1 MAKIISIDD
10 GVVSIGTDD
19 KGIREARLC
28 DFNFTP
34 EVGDEVDIY
43 ETETKLIVVKR
54 ENYQKNQMMQNTD
67 MQMNTTMPNMGQNL
81 GTNPNGMN
89 PNGININV
97 TNTQLQPQLQQ
108 PQVQQVV
115 CCKVVDKVVYCILA
129 GLLGSFGIHKF
140 YARRIGT
147 GLLYLIF
154 GWTGISFILSII
166 DLIKAILTPS
176 DVNGKII
183 V

>member
-1 MAKIISIDD
+1 M
-10 GVVSIGTDD
+10 GTDD

-54 ENYQKNQMMQNTD
+54 ENYQNNQTANA
-67 MQMNTTMPNMGQNL
+67 NIVPN
-81 GTNPNGMN
+81 NGMN
-89 PNGININV
+89 PNGININL
-97 TNTQLQPQLQQ
+97 TNAQVQPQVQ
-108 PQVQQVV
+108 PQVQQVIYG
-115 CCKVVDKVVYCILA
+115 KVVDKVVYCILA
-129 GLLGSFGIHKF
+129 GLVGSFGIHKF
-140 YARRIGT
+140 YAGRIGK

-154 GWTGISFILSII
+154 CWTYIPLILSII

-176 DVNGKII
+176 DVNVKII

>member
-1 MAKIISIDD
+1 MAKIISIDNE
-10 GVVSIGTDD
+10 VVSIGTDD

-54 ENYQKNQMMQNTD
+54 ENYQNNQTANANIVPNVMSNT
-67 MQMNTTMPNMGQNL
+67 GQN
-81 GTNPNGMN
+81 NGMN
-89 PNGININV
+89 PNGININL
-97 TNTQLQPQLQQ
+97 TNAQVQ
-108 PQVQQVV
+108 PQVQQVIYG
-115 CCKVVDKVVYCILA
+115 KVVDKVVYCILA
-129 GLLGSFGIHKF
+129 GLVGSFGIHKF
-140 YARRIGT
+140 YAGRIGK

-154 GWTGISFILSII
+154 CWTYIPLILSII

>member
-1 MAKIISIDD
+1 MAKIISIDNE
-10 GVVSIGTDD
+10 VVSIGTDD

-54 ENYQKNQMMQNTD
+54 ENYQNNQTANANIVPNVMSNT
-67 MQMNTTMPNMGQNL
+67 GQN
-81 GTNPNGMN
+81 NGMN
-89 PNGININV
+89 PNGININL
-97 TNTQLQPQLQQ
+97 TNAQVQPQVQ
-108 PQVQQVV
+108 PQVQQVIYG
-115 CCKVVDKVVYCILA
+115 KVVDKVVYCILA
-129 GLLGSFGIHKF
+129 GLVGSFCIHKF
-140 YARRIGT
+140 YAGRIGK

-154 GWTGISFILSII
+154 CWTYIPLILSII